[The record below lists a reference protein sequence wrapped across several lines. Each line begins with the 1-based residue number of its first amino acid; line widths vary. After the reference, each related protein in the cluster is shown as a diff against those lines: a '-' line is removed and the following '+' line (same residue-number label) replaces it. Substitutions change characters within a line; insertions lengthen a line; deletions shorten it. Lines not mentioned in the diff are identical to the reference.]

1 MHPMPSA
8 PPSGCLPRPV
18 GGRTKTAARQFR
30 PLFVLPFLLLSAGCL
45 ELDQRITINAD
56 GSGEVEFRYTVPART
71 LPVLAAGQAKVLELQ
86 GRTPAADAV
95 TPNRLYWFL
104 SEGATRTWFA
114 GTPLKL
120 ESYTTTVRDGQQLVA
135 ILVRAADMR
144 KALNSGLIG
153 DFKLTRTGAGDY
165 TLAAQLPEAEAA
177 PETVPDAK
185 RVKALQDALQGM
197 KLRLRIQTPTP
208 IIVTSAPNPS
218 VMQATWEFEPA
229 RQPELFSHPPKIE
242 VTFSGKELTWDPP
255 IAPSPAPAPG
265 APPPPTPAATTGATP
280 TSTPPPP
287 LPPQ

>member
-1 MHPMPSA
+1 MHPTPSV
-8 PPSGCLPRPV
+8 PLSGCLPRPT
-18 GGRTKTAARQFR
+18 GGRPGTAPRNCR
-30 PLFVLPFLLLSAGCL
+30 TLFLFPLLLLAAGCL
-45 ELDQRITINAD
+45 ELDQRVTINAD
-56 GSGEVEFRYTVPART
+56 GSGEVEFRYTVPERT
-71 LPVLAAGQAKVLELQ
+71 LPVLTAGQAKVLELQ
-86 GRTPAADAV
+86 GRTPAADAA

-104 SEGATRTWFA
+104 SEGAARTWFA

-177 PETVPDAK
+177 TETVPDAK
-185 RVKALQDALQGM
+185 RIKALQDALQGM

-208 IIVTSAPNPS
+208 ITVTSAPNPS

-242 VTFSGKELTWDPP
+242 VTFSGKELAWDPP
-255 IAPSPAPAPG
+255 ITPPPAPAPVT
-265 APPPPTPAATTGATP
+265 PPPPAPGTTTATP
-280 TSTPPPP
+280 TSTATAPPPS
-287 LPPQ
+287 PQ

>member
-1 MHPMPSA
+1 M
-8 PPSGCLPRPV
+8 
-18 GGRTKTAARQFR
+18 
-30 PLFVLPFLLLSAGCL
+30 LFVLPFLLLGAGCL

-56 GSGEVEFRYTVPART
+56 GSGEAEFRYTVPERT

-86 GRTPAADAV
+86 GRTPAADAG

-104 SEGATRTWFA
+104 SETATRTWFA

-120 ESYTTTVRDGQQLVA
+120 ESYTTTVRDGLQLVA

-144 KALNSGLIG
+144 KALNSGLLG

-177 PETVPDAK
+177 PEIVPDAK
-185 RVKALQDALQGM
+185 RIRALQDALQGM

-208 IIVTSAPNPS
+208 ITVTSAPNPS

-242 VTFSGKELTWDPP
+242 VTFSGKELAWDPP
-255 IAPSPAPAPG
+255 IAPPPAPVT
-265 APPPPTPAATTGATP
+265 PPSPPTPAGTTGTIP
-280 TSTPPPP
+280 TSTATAP